1 MELPNSDYDVEYY
14 EEEYEITDNSILS
27 PQSKSKA
34 VMDKISL
41 KEAEQLHKATRAL
54 HSRQSS

>member
-41 KEAEQLHKATRAL
+41 KEAE
-54 HSRQSS
+54 